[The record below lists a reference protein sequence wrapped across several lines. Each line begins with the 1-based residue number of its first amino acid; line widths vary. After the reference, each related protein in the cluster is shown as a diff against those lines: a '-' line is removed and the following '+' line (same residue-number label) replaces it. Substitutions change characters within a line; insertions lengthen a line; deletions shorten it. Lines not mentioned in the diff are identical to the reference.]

1 MCLSLKHEG
10 VGLEFGEAVGE
21 EGFDGG
27 EDEYAFF
34 ACEEDR
40 DIFSGE
46 GLKYVRWG
54 IGAHSRQFR
63 GLQSLWL

>member
-46 GLKYVRWG
+46 GLIFKEHLTAG
-54 IGAHSRQFR
+54 SAG
-63 GLQSLWL
+63 